1 MKILKIVG
9 IVLMALILIVLGL
22 GLVISKEYAV
32 ERSVVINKPRTE
44 VFPLVSTLR
53 NQEKWSPWLDYDPQ
67 AKVTYAGTDGAVGS
81 TYAWD
86 GNDDIGKGEQEIK
99 EIAPGEMVH
108 NEVRFE
114 KPFASVGQVY
124 FVLADEGD
132 ATKVT
137 WKMTGEQVYP
147 MNVMSLFMDGM
158 LGKEFDKGLIKL
170 KTLAEK

>member
-1 MKILKIVG
+1 MKILKIIG
-9 IVLMALILIVLGL
+9 IVLVALILIVLGL
-22 GLVISKEYAV
+22 GLVMSKEYAV
-32 ERSVVINKPRTE
+32 ERSVVINKPRSE
-44 VFPLVSTLR
+44 VFTLVSTLR

-99 EIAPGEMVH
+99 EIQPGELVH

-124 FVLADEGD
+124 FTLADEGN

-147 MNVMSLFMDGM
+147 MNVMSPMMDGM
-158 LGKEFDKGLIKL
+158 LGKEFDKGLNKL
-170 KTLAEK
+170 KALAEK

>member
-9 IVLMALILIVLGL
+9 IVLLALILIVLGL
-22 GLVISKEYAV
+22 GLVMPKAYTV
-32 ERSVVINKPRTE
+32 ERSVVINKPRSE
-44 VFPLVSTLR
+44 VFTMVSTLR

-67 AKVTYAGTDGAVGS
+67 AKVTYAGTDGTVGS

-99 EIAPGEMVH
+99 DITPNEMVH

-124 FVLADEGD
+124 FMLADEGN

-137 WKMTGEQVYP
+137 WKMAGEQIYP
-147 MNVMSLFMDGM
+147 MNVMAPFMDGM
-158 LGKEFDKGLIKL
+158 LGKEFDKGLTKL
-170 KTLAEK
+170 KNLTEK